1 VDFAAGAALAI
12 VLIAAYAFWL
22 SARIRR
28 LQARVV
34 AARGALDA
42 QLARR
47 ALAATRLADA
57 QRAVLPEAAENVRI
71 AASACLT
78 ADGDQREALENDLTR
93 AIAGLRVTPSDGLA
107 TALAAESRRVTV
119 ARQLHNDAVRDT
131 LDLRH
136 RRLPRA
142 LRLGA
147 RHPRPRYFDIAD
159 PAPPA
164 PPAVVPAQAQPA
176 AAPEAAPEAQRG

>member
-1 VDFAAGAALAI
+1 MEIAVGTAIAAAL
-12 VLIAAYAFWL
+12 VFLYTCWL

-28 LQARVV
+28 LQARVA

-57 QRAVLPEAAENVRI
+57 QRELLPAAADHVRS
-71 AASACLT
+71 AATASLT
-78 ADGDQREALENDLTR
+78 GAPDQREALENDLTH
-93 AIAGLRVTPSDGLA
+93 AIAALHLGAPDPAAAELA
-107 TALAAESRRVTV
+107 TEIRRVMV

-131 LDLRH
+131 LDLRT

-142 LRLGA
+142 LRLGS
-147 RHPRPRYFDIAD
+147 RHPRPHYFDIAEFTL
-159 PAPPA
+159 APPA
-164 PPAVVPAQAQPA
+164 TQS
-176 AAPEAAPEAQRG
+176 R

>member
-1 VDFAAGAALAI
+1 MVAAVV
-12 VLIAAYAFWL
+12 VLVYACWL

-47 ALAATRLADA
+47 ALAATRVADA
-57 QRAVLPEAAENVRI
+57 QRDSLPEAAATVRS
-71 AASACLT
+71 AATACLT
-78 ADGDQREALENDLTR
+78 AAPDQREALENDLTR
-93 AIAGLRVTPSDGLA
+93 AIFRLALEPGDPAAAELA
-107 TALAAESRRVTV
+107 TETRRVTV

-142 LRLGA
+142 LRLGG
-147 RHPRPRYFDIAD
+147 RHPRPRYFDIAEFALAD
-159 PAPPA
+159 RPATVPVHRPAPSGDLP
-164 PPAVVPAQAQPA
+164 
-176 AAPEAAPEAQRG
+176 